1 MPPSHDF
8 ARLYSMKTWIVAVAL
23 LVLAVAGLYWNSH
36 RGGSAPGA
44 VPGGYQMPPP
54 VVEVT
59 PVVLG
64 VVSRTVE
71 AVGTLRANESV
82 TIRPEIAGRV
92 VAIGFSEGQKVKKGA
107 TLITLD
113 DSVNRAEV
121 AEKAANR
128 KISELAYERAKLL
141 VEKKAA
147 SIEVKDRAE
156 AQLEA
161 DDAALQLSRARLD
174 KTRILAPFDGVIGL
188 RAISVGDFVDVGQVL
203 VTLVDI
209 DLLKVDFRV
218 GEVYL
223 PDVTTGQTIAVKVD
237 AFPTEEF
244 NGSVYAIEPEVD
256 VNGRAVVIRARLP
269 NGENKLRPGLF
280 SRVSLI
286 VDNNAQAM
294 LVPEGAIVPQG
305 DQHFIYKVV
314 GDHVQLTEIQIGKR
328 KDTRVEVR
336 SGLDPGDVVVVA
348 GQLKLRDGLTVH
360 TTQSKESVAKAI
372 PAAAPAAENA
382 STAKDS

>member
-8 ARLYSMKTWIVAVAL
+8 ARLYSMKTLIVAVAL

-44 VPGGYQMPPP
+44 AGGYQMPPP
-54 VVEVT
+54 LVEVT

-256 VNGRAVVIRARLP
+256 VNG
-269 NGENKLRPGLF
+269 
-280 SRVSLI
+280 
-286 VDNNAQAM
+286 
-294 LVPEGAIVPQG
+294 
-305 DQHFIYKVV
+305 
-314 GDHVQLTEIQIGKR
+314 
-328 KDTRVEVR
+328 
-336 SGLDPGDVVVVA
+336 
-348 GQLKLRDGLTVH
+348 
-360 TTQSKESVAKAI
+360 
-372 PAAAPAAENA
+372 
-382 STAKDS
+382 

>member
-1 MPPSHDF
+1 MPRSHDF
-8 ARLYSMKTWIVAVAL
+8 APLYPMKTWIVVVSAL
-23 LVLAVAGLYWNSH
+23 ALAATGLYWNAQ
-36 RGGSAPGA
+36 RGEPAPAGGA
-44 VPGGYQMPPP
+44 RGFQMPPP

-64 VVSRTVE
+64 AVDRTVE

-82 TIRPEIAGRV
+82 TIRPEIAGRI
-92 VAIGFSEGQKVKKGA
+92 VAIGFSEGQKVKRGA
-107 TLITLD
+107 ALITLD
-113 DSVNRAEV
+113 DSVHRAEV

-147 SIEVKDRAE
+147 SVEVKDRAE

-218 GEVYL
+218 GEIYL
-223 PDVTTGQTIAVKVD
+223 PDVTAGQSISVKVD
-237 AFPTEEF
+237 AFPAQQF
-244 NGSVYAIEPEVD
+244 NGTVYAIEPEVD
-256 VNGRAVVIRARLP
+256 VNGRAVVIRAHLP

-286 VDNNAQAM
+286 VDSNAQAM

-305 DQHFIYKVV
+305 DQHFIYRVV
-314 GDHVQLTEIQIGKR
+314 DDRAVLTEIQIGKR
-328 KDTRVEVR
+328 KDTRVEIR
-336 SGLDPGDVVVVA
+336 NGLSPGDIVVVA
-348 GQLKLRDGLTVH
+348 GQLKLRDGLAVH
-360 TTQSKESVAKAI
+360 TTQSKDAVAN
-372 PAAAPAAENA
+372 AAPTAPAAEATN
-382 STAKDS
+382 TAKDS